1 MNSFLTQHQPPSAAQ
16 PSSTFRLD
24 WLCWT
29 ALALTLILRVGW
41 MVLKP
46 ESLAIDRDAY
56 LLLAQNLVHG
66 EGFCGPGGVPTAFR
80 PPLFPLLLAPLLW
93 LANVT
98 WAVAILQLSLSL
110 VLTWATIRTTQLL
123 TIDRASGEDTRDG
136 WHAAGGWAG
145 MIVAIDPLLL
155 LYSTQPMTEILAA
168 TLIMLLSLQ
177 LAQALIHPASLT
189 LSRLMLAGLM
199 AGCAPLARPAL
210 LLLLPWFLIG
220 MGWIGSQ
227 HAPHRSPRLFLRI
240 VMILAGFALIA
251 PGIWMTRNQL
261 VMGEPIVTTTHGG
274 YTLWLA
280 NNPVIQELEEIKG
293 TSIWPDE
300 KFREWEARN
309 REKLDGLSEVEQ
321 DKLQQGWAWQTIRR
335 NPEAFTRSALLRMA
349 FFWSP
354 VPQSMFQN
362 RVPWGL
368 MELLFFSYGLFAM
381 MACLGTIELLRSH
394 RVFGVWLVGTV
405 CLVMLP
411 HVFYFS
417 NARMRAPIEPLLA
430 IPAAIYLVKLLQP
443 LIRRTH
449 IPED

>member
-1 MNSFLTQHQPPSAAQ
+1 MNSVSPQHQPASAAQ
-16 PSSTFRLD
+16 PSTTFRLD

-41 MVLKP
+41 MVVKP

-56 LLLAQNLVHG
+56 LLLAQNLADALG
-66 EGFCGPGGVPTAFR
+66 YCGPGGVPTAFR

-93 LANVT
+93 IANVT
-98 WAVAILQLSLSL
+98 WAVALLQLSLSL

-123 TIDRASGEDTRDG
+123 TNPLADHGVIKNG
-136 WHAAGGWAG
+136 WYLAGGWAG
-145 MIVAIDPLLL
+145 LIVAIDPLLL

-189 LSRLMLAGLM
+189 LSKLILAGLL
-199 AGCAPLARPAL
+199 AGLAPLARPAL
-210 LLLLPWFLIG
+210 LLLLPWFFIC
-220 MGWIGSQ
+220 MGWASSQ
-227 HAPHRSPRLFLRI
+227 RSPHASLRLPLRI
-240 VMILAGFALIA
+240 VMILAGFSLIA
-251 PGIWMTRNQL
+251 PGIWMTRNL
-261 VMGEPIVTTTHGG
+261 VVMGAPIMTTTHGG

-280 NNPVIQELEEIKG
+280 NNPVIQELEETRG

-300 KFREWEARN
+300 KFREWEAQN

-321 DKLQQGWAWQTIRR
+321 DKLQQTWAWQTIRSH
-335 NPEAFTRSALLRMA
+335 PEAFTRSALLRMA

-362 RVPWGL
+362 RMPWGL
-368 MELLFFSYGLFAM
+368 TELLFFCYGLLAIL
-381 MACLGTIELLRSH
+381 ACLGTVELLRCH
-394 RVFGVWLVGTV
+394 RIFGVWLVGTV

-411 HVFYFS
+411 HIFYFS

-430 IPAAIYLVKLLQP
+430 IPAAICLVKHLQRW
-443 LIRRTH
+443 ISQSHNRQK
-449 IPED
+449 